1 MKGLKLMIC
10 ATALSASAFAQVNDS
25 QAAKIEKHTVQTNLF
40 KDNWFIGANIGGQFY
55 VGDGRKL
62 SSRKKSLTPV
72 FEVNVGKWFTPS
84 IGLRMGFGGYQGRS
98 YTTSANSPYA
108 CEKVGGNV
116 YRNKFGVLDLHAD
129 VMFDLIN
136 LIGGYRENKLYSII
150 PYASAGYSRNTTG
163 KDNELNL
170 GLGLIN
176 SFRINKRLSINAE
189 VRSMIYN
196 DAMDGVRGGK
206 NYETSMAAM
215 AGITY
220 RLGKTGWEKGSGV
233 SIAELEAVQSKL
245 RDMNAENEA
254 LNRKVVVMDQDLK
267 QKDQDLQNAQANK
280 ADGELEDAM
289 EYTAFFEINKA
300 YLSQKEAVNLEAY
313 ADLIK
318 KFPNSKF
325 LITGYADKQ
334 TGSVEYNE
342 KLSKL
347 RAEAVYNTLVD
358 KYGVNADQLTLEYKG
373 GVDTM
378 YHDNSRLSRAAIV
391 RIVK

>member
-40 KDNWFIGANIGGQFY
+40 KDNWFIGANIGGQYYF
-55 VGDGRKL
+55 GDQRK
-62 SSRKKSLTPV
+62 SYSRKKLLSPV
-72 FEVNVGKWFTPS
+72 FEINVGKWFTPAL
-84 IGLRMGFGGYQGRS
+84 GLRMGFGGYQAKG
-98 YTTSANSPYA
+98 YA
-108 CEKVGGNV
+108 STETAYAYKKVSNNV
-116 YRNKFGVLDLHAD
+116 YRTKWGVLDLHAD
-129 VMFDLIN
+129 VMFNPIN
-136 LIGGYRENKLYSII
+136 MIGGYRADRLYNII
-150 PYASAGYSRNTTG
+150 PYASVGYARNITG
-163 KDNELNL
+163 NDNELSL

-176 SFRINKRLSINAE
+176 SFRINKRLDINVEARGL
-189 VRSMIYN
+189 VYN
-196 DAMDGVRGGK
+196 DVMDGNKGGR
-206 NYETSMAAM
+206 NYEGSMAVM
-215 AGITY
+215 AGVTY

-254 LNRKVVVMDQDLK
+254 LNRKVAVMDQDLK
-267 QKDQDLQNAQANK
+267 QKDQDLQNAQANQ
-280 ADGELEDAM
+280 ANGELEDAM
-289 EYTAFFEINKA
+289 EYTAFFAINKA

-325 LITGYADKQ
+325 VITGYADKQ
-334 TGSVEYNE
+334 TGSAEYNE

-358 KYGVNADQLTLEYKG
+358 KYGVNADQLTMEYKG